1 MKNIRVQ
8 NSQEGWFLL
17 NVPRGKS
24 LENIKAVARSFNEVN
39 LLKPGEVCLN
49 YTWKHFDYG
58 IGFKRNVV
66 PHFWALLHWEIERH
80 LYIQANFAASLRAE
94 SMLKMEWMRD
104 GPPTPPSPTSQ
115 VQMDDGWSSVPLIL
129 EQVVR
134 MENPAWK
141 MPAGSDKDNLPLS
154 AQVEL
159 IRFYRLA

>member
-66 PHFWALLHWEIERH
+66 PHFWALLHWEIEWH

-94 SMLKMEWMRD
+94 SMLKMERMRD
-104 GPPTPPSPTSQ
+104 GPPTPIPHITSPN
-115 VQMDDGWSSVPLIL
+115 G
-129 EQVVR
+129 R
-134 MENPAWK
+134 
-141 MPAGSDKDNLPLS
+141 G
-154 AQVEL
+154 VEL
-159 IRFYRLA
+159 CTLNFGTGRKNGKSLMKNAFRFR